1 MLLVF
6 GYVLVYMGIVALLSY
21 FIYPNLALVAFG
33 LAFMVIGIVM
43 IAYAPYRPNRN
54 TQLRQQVEDAW
65 WYDWYYFL
73 DIPFRMV
80 WWLARSIKHIFG

>member
-1 MLLVF
+1 MQLVF

-73 DIPFRMV
+73 DIPFRME
-80 WWLARSIKHIFG
+80 W